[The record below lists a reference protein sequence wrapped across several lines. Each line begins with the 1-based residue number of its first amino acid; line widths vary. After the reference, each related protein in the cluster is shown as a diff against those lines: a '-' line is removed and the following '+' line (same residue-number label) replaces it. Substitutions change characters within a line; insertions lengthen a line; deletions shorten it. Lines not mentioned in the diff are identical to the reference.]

1 MFSIIKTKVKIVMNT
16 PNYSF
21 VDLQPL
27 KNEIDGNLK
36 VCKMLIDTFLVDI
49 DVYMNAMST
58 EINYNKLPEIYQVAH
73 KIIPSIRIFSI
84 KKLEPIILQL
94 ESELKKEKDLDLIN
108 KNIKSS
114 LEIFNQV
121 KMELQNE
128 LKLIEN
134 AAK

>member
-1 MFSIIKTKVKIVMNT
+1 
-16 PNYSF
+16 
-21 VDLQPL
+21 
-27 KNEIDGNLK
+27 
-36 VCKMLIDTFLVDI
+36 MLIDTFLVDI